1 MMKSIKTKLMMVI
14 GIMMVLSLGLVSSF
28 SYWKSSD
35 LLTTQVEDT
44 LKMQTSGMSKE
55 IGLWLGAR
63 QNDMEMLAN
72 TNELLS
78 SNPEVVLPYIMRED
92 KRLALYEGIF
102 VADANGNGFSSRG
115 WKGSIKERKY
125 FQQVMSTGKTVFSE
139 ALLNKSTGKLSI
151 IIAAPIINNGK
162 LVGLIGAN
170 IPFSDINERIIST
183 KVGKTGYNFMIQ
195 KDGFVLAHPNVE
207 LVMKLNL
214 LEDKTIS
221 EDMRTLGKKMAQ
233 GEAGIAKYQYNGI
246 EMIGAYMPLPG
257 TDWAIAT
264 NIEAREVASRLNSL
278 TQIFIVLT
286 IVILALSIGVAYIIT
301 LRMIKPIDVIREV
314 SEKVANGD
322 LRIGNLHIT
331 SQDEFGQLGRSF
343 AKMTEN
349 VAELIRKTQNSAEQ
363 LAASSEELTAS
374 AGQAADAS
382 HQVADSI
389 GEVSLGTE
397 RQKEK
402 VDACMETTDVML
414 EGLYTVIQGTEEI
427 GIMSEKTADAT
438 HHGLTSINK
447 MTDQMKNIGTVSGQ
461 VQKDVSKLA
470 ASSKEIGEIVTVIS
484 SIAGQTNLLALNA
497 AIEAARAGEQ
507 GRGFAVVADEVRKLA
522 EQSKEAAQR
531 ITDLIAVNQGDIIA
545 VVNVSRTV
553 ESNVNEGIQ
562 VVTSAGE
569 TFKEIADLVGR
580 VANKVQETTAAFKH
594 VEKGTQDIKSAVE
607 EIDTVS
613 RMVSGETHTVSAAT
627 EEQSASMQ
635 EIAISSQA
643 LAEMAGELHTAIS
656 KFKI

>member
-1 MMKSIKTKLMMVI
+1 MKSIKTKLMVVI
-14 GIMMVLSLGLVSSF
+14 GMMMILSLGLVSGF

-44 LKMQTSGMSKE
+44 LRMQTGGMSNE
-55 IGLWLGAR
+55 VGLWLKSR
-63 QNDMEMLAN
+63 QNEMEMLAN

-78 SNPEVVLPYIMRED
+78 GNSDVVLPYIMRED

-102 VADANGNGFSSRG
+102 VADVNGNGFSSRG

-151 IIAAPIINNGK
+151 IIAAPILNNGQ

-170 IPFSDINERIIST
+170 IPFTDINERIIAT

-221 EDMRTLGKKMAQ
+221 EDMRNLGKKMTQ
-233 GEAGIAKYQYNGI
+233 GEIGIGKYQYNGVD
-246 EMIGAYMPLPG
+246 MIAAYMPLPG
-257 TDWAIAT
+257 TDWAIAA

-278 TQIFIVLT
+278 TQIF
-286 IVILALSIGVAYIIT
+286 VILTFIIIALSIGVTYIIT
-301 LRMIKPIDVIREV
+301 LRLIKPIDLIRQV
-314 SEKVANGD
+314 SEKVADGD
-322 LRIGNLHIT
+322 LRIGKLNIT

-343 AKMTEN
+343 EKMTAN
-349 VAELIRKTQNSAEQ
+349 VAALIRKTQNSAEQ
-363 LAASSEELTAS
+363 LAAASQELTAS
-374 AGQAADAS
+374 ASQAADAS
-382 HQVADSI
+382 NQVADSI
-389 GEVSLGTE
+389 VAVSQGTE
-397 RQKEK
+397 KQTEK
-402 VDACMETTDVML
+402 VDTCIKTTDIML
-414 EGLYTVIQGTEEI
+414 QGLYTVIQGTKEI
-427 GIMSEKTADAT
+427 EIMSGKTADAT
-438 HHGLTSINK
+438 HDGLLSIHK
-447 MTDQMKNIGTVSGQ
+447 MTDQMKNIANVSGQ

-470 ASSKEIGEIVTVIS
+470 TSSKEIGEIVTVIS

-531 ITDLIAVNQGDIIA
+531 ITDLIAVNHGDITA

-553 ESNVNEGIQ
+553 ESNVAEGID
-562 VVTSAGE
+562 VVTAAGE
-569 TFKEIADLVGR
+569 TFKEIADLVGH
-580 VANKVQETTAAFKH
+580 VTEKLHETAVSFKN
-594 VEKGTQDIKSAVE
+594 VEVGTTDIKLAVD
-607 EIDTVS
+607 EINTVS
-613 RMVSGETHTVSAAT
+613 RMVAGETHTVSAAT

>member
-44 LKMQTSGMSKE
+44 LTMQTSGMSKE

-63 QNDMEMLAN
+63 QNDMEMLAS
-72 TNELLS
+72 TNDLLS
-78 SNPEVVLPYIMRED
+78 SNPEVILPYIMRED

-102 VADANGNGFSSRG
+102 VADTNGNGFSSRG

-151 IIAAPIINNGK
+151 IVAAPILNNGK

-170 IPFSDINERIIST
+170 IPFNDINERIIST

-221 EDMRTLGKKMAQ
+221 EDLRTLGKKMVQ
-233 GEAGIAKYQYNGI
+233 GEIGIGKYQYNGVG
-246 EMIGAYMPLPG
+246 MIAAYMPLPG
-257 TDWAIAT
+257 TDWAIAA

-286 IVILALSIGVAYIIT
+286 IIILALSIGGAYVIT

-314 SEKVANGD
+314 SEKVAAGD
-322 LRIGNLHIT
+322 LRIGNLHMT

-343 AKMTEN
+343 ATMTKN

-374 AGQAADAS
+374 ASQAADAS

-389 GEVSLGTE
+389 VAVSLGAE
-397 RQKEK
+397 KQKEK
-402 VDACMETTDVML
+402 VDACMETTDTML
-414 EGLYTVIQGTEEI
+414 RGLYTVIQRTEEI
-427 GIMSEKTADAT
+427 GIMSVKTADAT
-438 HHGLTSINK
+438 HSGLKSITK

-461 VQKDVSKLA
+461 VQEDVSKLA
-470 ASSKEIGEIVTVIS
+470 ASSQEIGEIVTVIS

-531 ITDLIAVNQGDIIA
+531 ITDLITVNQGDIMA

-553 ESNVNEGIQ
+553 ESNVNEGIH

-580 VANKVQETTAAFKH
+580 VTEKVQETTAAFKH
-594 VEKGTQDIKSAVE
+594 VETGTQDIKNAVE

-613 RMVSGETHTVSAAT
+613 RMVGGETHTVSAAT